1 VEGVNVQRDEWDR
14 TNDRDGW
21 RTRAMSVAKRLG
33 AEKLGATVYEIEPG
47 QRTFPYHWHNA
58 LEEMCIVLRGEPTLR
73 DPTGER
79 RLAEGDVA
87 AFPCGER
94 GAHQLR
100 NDTDQPVRVLMVSTQ
115 ADIEVAVYP
124 DSDKIGVSARA
135 IGDSAPVRMLVQGTP
150 QVGYYDGE
158 D

>member
-1 VEGVNVQRDEWDR
+1 VADVNIHIDDWDR
-14 TNDRDGW
+14 TNERDGW

-73 DPTGER
+73 DPSGER
-79 RLAEGDVA
+79 RLAEGDAVA
-87 AFPCGER
+87 FRCGEQ

-100 NDTDQPVRVLMVSTQ
+100 NDTEEPVRVLMVSTQ
-115 ADIEVAVYP
+115 ADVEIAVYP
-124 DSDKIGVSARA
+124 DSDKIGVSARP
-135 IGDSAPVRMLVQGTP
+135 IGDGAPVRFLVQGTP
-150 QVGYYDGE
+150 QVDYYAGE
-158 D
+158 E